1 MKTKKVVVGAIAA
14 TMLSLSVCSLAPVA
28 AAGETVQISVGKT
41 SAEVGSKFS
50 VDVSLADIPSSGIQ
64 ALDFAISYDSSALTI
79 DSVEAGALINK
90 GVDKADL
97 SASLSPCFESA
108 INKSEGYVSLIWSTA
123 TDDAS
128 YWLKGNGVYCTINGT
143 VASGAKNGTT
153 YDLKITPIERETFY
167 GSKKSNAT
175 IGCGYESN
183 GKPVKLEVKTSNG
196 AVSVGAPVTTT
207 TTPVTTQGPTA
218 TVRGDA
224 NCDGEVD
231 MSDIVLI
238 MQSLANPNKYGVN
251 GSDAH
256 HITAQGEANGD
267 VDSSSKGITNG
278 DAAKIQKWLLK
289 SISEL

>member
-41 SAEVGSKFS
+41 SAEVGGKFS

-64 ALDFAISYDSSALTI
+64 ALDFAITYDSSALTI
-79 DSVEAGALINK
+79 DSVEAGALVNK

-108 INKSEGYVSLIWSTA
+108 INKADGYVSLIWSTA

-128 YWLKGNGVYCTINGT
+128 YWLKGDGTYCTISGT
-143 VASGAKNGTT
+143 VTSGAKNGTT
-153 YDLKITPIERETFY
+153 YDLKITPIARETYY
-167 GSKKSNAT
+167 GSKKDNAT

-196 AVSVGAPVTTT
+196 AVSVGTPVTTT
-207 TTPVTTQGPTA
+207 TTPPATQGVTA
-218 TVRGDA
+218 KLRGDA
-224 NCDGEVD
+224 NKDDQVD

-238 MQSLANPNKYGVN
+238 MQSLANPNKY
-251 GSDAH
+251 SLDAQ
-256 HITAQGEANGD
+256 AQANAD
-267 VDSSSKGITNG
+267 VDDSSKGVTNG
-278 DAAKIQKWLLK
+278 DALKIQKWLLK
-289 SISEL
+289 LISEL